1 MKSLS
6 NFSIYS
12 GGGSGMNGYFP
23 QQNQFA
29 GGGFGSHMGI
39 GGIGGLDLASLNLS
53 DPNTASLVQQL
64 LAQQGQGR
72 GLGGLGSTNQQN
84 QPQAGK
90 SVFPGGGEAGT
101 APQTNRN
108 FDHSNGGNNQIKEQ
122 STDI

>member
-1 MKSLS
+1 M
-6 NFSIYS
+6 YS
-12 GGGSGMNGYFP
+12 GGGSGMNGFFP

-29 GGGFGSHMGI
+29 TVGGFGSQMGI
-39 GGIGGLDLASLNLS
+39 GGMGGLDLASLNLS

-72 GLGGLGSTNQQN
+72 GLGGLGSTNQQT
-84 QPQAGK
+84 QSQAGK
-90 SVFPGGGEAGT
+90 ISFPGGVEAG
-101 APQTNRN
+101 AVPQANRN